1 MRKDILFFDVPN
13 PQIGCFV
20 ILYTNNAT
28 VVPVAKDIVFGTV
41 HADRLRD
48 RDALTEQITPNDIKH
63 ICIAGSEMF
72 LASNELKVRFLPYPP
87 NRFHADE
94 MNPGLTQREV
104 HSVKER
110 RPPIHR
116 KLSLSTAQGG
126 LG

>member
-1 MRKDILFFDVPN
+1 MREDTLFFDVPN

-28 VVPVAKDIVFGTV
+28 GAPVAKDIVFGTV
-41 HADRLRD
+41 RADRLRD
-48 RDALTEQITPNDIKH
+48 RDTLTEQITPNDIQH
-63 ICIAGSEMF
+63 ICIAGTEIF
-72 LASNELKVRFLPYPP
+72 LASNELKVAFLPYM
-87 NRFHADE
+87 RSQFHADE

-104 HSVKER
+104 RFVKER

-116 KLSLSTAQGG
+116 KLSLSNSQGG